1 MSRIAQ
7 LEDLFAADPD
17 DPFLAYALAQ
27 EYVTVGRTLEGLMM
41 YEHLVKSH
49 PDYVPTYYHYAS
61 VLYGLGNRNEA
72 VRLIEQGISAGSAAG
87 DHHAV
92 SEMKG
97 LLSLWTLGLDDDE
110 D

>member
-7 LEDLFAADPD
+7 LEDLHAADPD
-17 DPFLAYALAQ
+17 DPFLTYALAQ
-27 EYVTVGRTLEGLMM
+27 EYVKADRTLEGLMM
-41 YEHLVKSH
+41 FEHLVNAH

-72 VRLIEQGISAGSAAG
+72 IRLIEKGITTGTAAG